1 MATEAAAPP
10 PSPPAR
16 RLSTPKPLD
25 VVADHAASCGD
36 LIRPKSLVE
45 EVRARQ
51 AAAAR
56 AWNGH
61 DLVSLGDGAPKRRR
75 DRRSFHGR
83 TALEVER
90 ARPVHSVM
98 HELRCF
104 FDPAYR
110 LHQIRM
116 SMKTTMRQRD
126 MGCVELFKYYD
137 ADGSGT
143 VDKDELSA
151 AVRSSLQLTIRQS
164 EVDTL
169 MDQIDKDGNGD
180 VDTDEFAAWLFAPG
194 EEPWL
199 DDERRY
205 GEDDPHGDK
214 ILLARDMAR
223 FDPVVMKLLDA
234 FWRVCDTNGNG
245 QIDVDEYLARGSSTR
260 GAGAG
265 RGPRRRATPWRTRP
279 SSSGARRPCPTGPS
293 GCRARTSAS
302 SATSSSTARAASS
315 SSSPRTA
322 P

>member
-45 EVRARQ
+45 EVRARK

-61 DLVSLGDGAPKRRR
+61 DLVSLAR
-75 DRRSFHGR
+75 
-83 TALEVER
+83 R
-90 ARPVHSVM
+90 ARPD
-98 HELRCF
+98 R
-104 FDPAYR
+104 P
-110 LHQIRM
+110 IRM
-116 SMKTTMRQRD
+116 SMKTTMRRRD

-205 GEDDPHGDK
+205 GDDDPHGDK

-234 FWRVCDTNGNG
+234 FWR
-245 QIDVDEYLARGSSTR
+245 AATR
-260 GAGAG
+260 TAG
-265 RGPRRRATPWRTRP
+265 R
-279 SSSGARRPCPTGPS
+279 S
-293 GCRARTSAS
+293 TSTN
-302 SATSSSTARAASS
+302 TSNCT
-315 SSSPRTA
+315 
-322 P
+322 

>member
-83 TALEVER
+83 TALEVET
-90 ARPVHSVM
+90 AKPVHSVM

-116 SMKTTMRQRD
+116 SMKTTMRRRD

-169 MDQIDKDGNGD
+169 IVESEWSSMSIDA
-180 VDTDEFAAWLFAPG
+180 VLP
-194 EEPWL
+194 
-199 DDERRY
+199 
-205 GEDDPHGDK
+205 
-214 ILLARDMAR
+214 
-223 FDPVVMKLLDA
+223 
-234 FWRVCDTNGNG
+234 
-245 QIDVDEYLARGSSTR
+245 Q
-260 GAGAG
+260 
-265 RGPRRRATPWRTRP
+265 
-279 SSSGARRPCPTGPS
+279 
-293 GCRARTSAS
+293 
-302 SATSSSTARAASS
+302 
-315 SSSPRTA
+315 
-322 P
+322 